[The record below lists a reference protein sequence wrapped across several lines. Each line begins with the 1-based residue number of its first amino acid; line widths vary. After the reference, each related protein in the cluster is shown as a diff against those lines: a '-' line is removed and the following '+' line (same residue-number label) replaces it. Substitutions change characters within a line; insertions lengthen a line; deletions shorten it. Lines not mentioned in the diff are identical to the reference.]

1 MNELIMEAARALAG
15 LVADSDAYLLMQ
27 RREQEALDDDA
38 LQQEYREM
46 MLLRQEAQELS
57 MSDKPDAERLA
68 QIAAE
73 LERIKGELQEA
84 DSMKKLTEA
93 REGFSSL
100 MGLVNMEIQKVLNP
114 EEALS
119 GGCGGGG
126 CAGCQGC
133 GGR

>member
-1 MNELIMEAARALAG
+1 MNEQIMEAARALAG

-119 GGCGGGG
+119 GCGGGG